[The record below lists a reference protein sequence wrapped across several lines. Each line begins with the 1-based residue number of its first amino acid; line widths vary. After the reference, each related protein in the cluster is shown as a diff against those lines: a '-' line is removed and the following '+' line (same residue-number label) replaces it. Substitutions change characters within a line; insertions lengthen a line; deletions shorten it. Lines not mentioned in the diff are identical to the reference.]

1 MAKAPPSCSNHCMAT
16 DRGCIW
22 VTRTEPGASRL
33 AARLDD
39 SGYRVV
45 KQPLLRI
52 EGCPE
57 PELERL
63 AQQASSFDWIIA
75 ISVHAVNFAA
85 SLILD
90 QGGAEAVATPRWIAV
105 GQQTAEALLEYGVHA
120 EVPTIDGLF
129 VVSQILVSIGQVPVA
144 CP

>member
-1 MAKAPPSCSNHCMAT
+1 MAT

-52 EGCPE
+52 G
-57 PELERL
+57 LYFR
-63 AQQASSFDWIIA
+63 ASA
-75 ISVHAVNFAA
+75 
-85 SLILD
+85 
-90 QGGAEAVATPRWIAV
+90 
-105 GQQTAEALLEYGVHA
+105 
-120 EVPTIDGLF
+120 
-129 VVSQILVSIGQVPVA
+129 
-144 CP
+144 